1 MSQFFAKDWTG
12 APFVLF
18 GPPHVIA
25 LVIVALVNLSVV
37 LLRHSSPRAR
47 RVFRYT
53 LATVLVADEMAWHL
67 WNYFTG
73 QWTIQTMLPLHVC
86 SIMVWLSAYMLIT
99 ENYRLYEFVYFMG
112 IGAAT
117 QALLTPDAGRY
128 GFPHFRAFQ
137 TMISHGSIVMAAIY
151 MTVVEG
157 FRPHGKSFLRLIVWL
172 NVYMAVVFVIN
183 LLIGSNYLYIAR
195 KPETASLMDVLGP
208 WPWYILSLEAIG
220 LAICFLLYLP
230 FAIKDWRAKAMA
242 TKTL

>member
-25 LVIVALVNLSVV
+25 LIIIALVNLSVV
-37 LLRHSSPRAR
+37 LLRRISSRDR

-53 LATVLVADEMAWHL
+53 LAVILVVNEAAWHL

-86 SIMVWLSAYMLIT
+86 SVMVWISAYMLIT

-157 FRPHGKSFLRLIVWL
+157 FRPHWKSFLRLIVGL
-172 NVYMAVVFVIN
+172 NVYMVVVFVIN
-183 LLIGSNYLYIAR
+183 LVIGSNYLFIAR
-195 KPETASLMDVLGP
+195 KPDTVT
-208 WPWYILSLEAIG
+208 
-220 LAICFLLYLP
+220 
-230 FAIKDWRAKAMA
+230 WRR
-242 TKTL
+242 